1 MAKKLVFIWFLF
13 LMVFCNVFAQEDTQ
27 EETEKNISPKMNF
40 VGGGFSMGG
49 INTQYERMITNDI
62 SLVGE
67 AFLYYWLFSV
77 GITYGFDVRGRYY
90 LPIESVQGLFV
101 DIGTGYA
108 GITNFWDY
116 WQAGFH
122 LSPGAGYKMYI
133 GKKGPICFVPGFT
146 LDLIFGNGGSRS
158 YKYENKNSFA
168 SFRINA
174 SFLYSF

>member
-1 MAKKLVFIWFLF
+1 MAKNLVFIWFLF
-13 LMVFCNVFAQEDTQ
+13 LMVFCNVFAQEETQ
-27 EETEKNISPKMNF
+27 ENISPKMNF
-40 VGGGFSMGG
+40 VGGGLSMAG
-49 INTQYERMITNDI
+49 NNAQYERVITNDV

-67 AFLYYWLFSV
+67 AFFYYWLFSV

-101 DIGTGYA
+101 DIGFGYA

-122 LSPGAGYKMYI
+122 LSPGTGYKMYI
-133 GKKGPICFVPGFT
+133 GKKGTICFVPGFT
-146 LDLIFGNGGSRS
+146 VDMIFGSGGSRS
-158 YKYENKNSFA
+158 DKYEDKNLFA

-174 SFLYSF
+174 IFLYSF